1 MTMESLD
8 FESDGLIDCLG
19 FLFVCALLLLSANAM
34 ARWKTD
40 DDDLLE

>member
-1 MTMESLD
+1 MASLD
-8 FESDGLIDCLG
+8 FESDGLIVLG

>member
-1 MTMESLD
+1 MASILNPMVN
-8 FESDGLIDCLG
+8 CLG

>member
-1 MTMESLD
+1 MTMASLD
-8 FESDGLIDCLG
+8 FESDLG
-19 FLFVCALLLLSANAM
+19 FLFVCALLLLSANAL

>member
-1 MTMESLD
+1 MASLD
-8 FESDGLIDCLG
+8 FNPMVLLNCLG